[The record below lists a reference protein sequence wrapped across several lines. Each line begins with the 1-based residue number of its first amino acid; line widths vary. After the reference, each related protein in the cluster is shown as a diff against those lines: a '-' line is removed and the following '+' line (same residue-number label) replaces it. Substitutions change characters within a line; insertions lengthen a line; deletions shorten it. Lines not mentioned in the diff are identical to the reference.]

1 MHDIDR
7 TNKEM
12 PIGEMG
18 YEGFEMEQESFGA
31 QEFESEFGELT
42 NEFSN
47 EGFEFEGEAEMG
59 EMMEMELATEL
70 LEVQSEA
77 ELENFLGNLIKKA
90 SGAIGGFIRSPQGKA
105 LGGMFKGLAKK
116 ALPFVGKAVGTYFGG
131 PAGAAVGGKL
141 GSMASNLFEMELE
154 GMSREDQEFEM
165 AKQFVKFANSATRS
179 AIRTPAAGNP
189 GLAARKAIVLAARK
203 HAPGILKRCSCGK
216 PFYTH
221 SHVHSSAAVTPVTS
235 TAAPSFSPVS
245 NIPGR
250 SGRWYRKGRSIILM
264 GM

>member
-18 YEGFEMEQESFGA
+18 YEGFEMEQEFGP

-47 EGFEFEGEAEMG
+47 EAFEYEAEGEMG
-59 EMMEMELATEL
+59 EMMEMEFATEL

-131 PAGAAVGGKL
+131 PAGAAIGGKL
-141 GSMASNLFEMELE
+141 GNMASNLFEMELE

-165 AKQFVKFANSATRS
+165 AKQFVKFANAATRT
-179 AIRTPAAGNP
+179 AMRTPVAGNP
-189 GLAARKAIVLAARK
+189 GLVARKAIVTAARK
-203 HAPGILKRCSCGK
+203 YAPGILKRCSCGK
-216 PFYTH
+216 PIYTH
-221 SHVHSSAAVTPVTS
+221 SHVHSSTVSTPVQSS
-235 TAAPSFSPVS
+235 TVSTFSPVAH
-245 NIPGR
+245 IPGR